1 MQLVGLHRPYF
12 YLVLVQMER
21 LSDVVQVTERLAGPE
36 HFHSFVG

>member
-12 YLVLVQMER
+12 HLVLVQMER

-36 HFHSFVG
+36 HFHSLVG